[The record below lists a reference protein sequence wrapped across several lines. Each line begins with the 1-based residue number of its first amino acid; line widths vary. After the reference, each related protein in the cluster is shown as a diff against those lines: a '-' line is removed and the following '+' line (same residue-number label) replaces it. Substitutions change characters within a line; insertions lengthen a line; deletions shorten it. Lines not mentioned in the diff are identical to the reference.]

1 MTNLSEVADIP
12 ARLQKHGV
20 DQQGASLCLVPLQT
34 VGNLLALLLA
44 LLLVWLGG
52 RLELVEVAGTLLL
65 KLLHDPLQLFL
76 LLVEFLLVAGN
87 CLLQAGQRC
96 RRVLHLGKGR
106 NISLRSAVV
115 LDGHVHGQLV
125 SSLQRQLCVAQITFG
140 TMGGVVALNTQKVDL
155 MNQRLADAIDK
166 HRVFHQ
172 IVEGRLRH
180 ARQQFF
186 LVDGFCQLFSK
197 AAQTSQRAARV
208 DKQYGFGQAREVYQQ
223 LVAGAEEFE
232 VG

>member
-87 CLLQAGQRC
+87 RLLQAGQSGC
-96 RRVLHLGKGR
+96 RILHLGKR
-106 NISLRSAVV
+106 RDISLRGAVV
-115 LDGHVHGQLV
+115 LDGHVHGQLM
-125 SSLQRQLCVAQITFG
+125 SRLQRQLCVTQFSFG
-140 TMGGVVALNTQKVDL
+140 AMGGVIALNAQEVDL
-155 MNQRLADAIDK
+155 VNKWLADAVDEY
-166 HRVFHQ
+166 RVFYQ
-172 IVEGRLRH
+172 VVEGRLRH
-180 ARQQFF
+180 ARQKLF
-186 LVDGFCQLFSK
+186 LVDGFGQLFGK
-197 AAQTSQRAARV
+197 AAKARQRAARI
-208 DKQYGFGQAREVYQQ
+208 DMQYGLSQTSEVRQQ
-223 LVAGAEEFE
+223 FVAGAEKLE
-232 VG
+232 VD